1 MPPLFKLMQQT
12 GGLDV
17 MEMYN
22 IFNMGIGMVIVV
34 NPNMADRALEAAKEA
49 GETAYIIGDVAAGE
63 EKVQLLK

>member
-34 NPNMADRALEAAKEA
+34 NPNMADRALEAAKKA

>member
-1 MPPLFKLMQQT
+1 
-12 GGLDV
+12 
-17 MEMYN
+17 MYN

-34 NPNMADRALEAAKEA
+34 NPNMADRALEAAKKA